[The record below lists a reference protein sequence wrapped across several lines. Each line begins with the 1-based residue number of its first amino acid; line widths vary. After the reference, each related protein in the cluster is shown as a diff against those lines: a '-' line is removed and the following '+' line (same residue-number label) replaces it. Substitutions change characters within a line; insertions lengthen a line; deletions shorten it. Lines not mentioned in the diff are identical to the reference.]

1 MSYEDAINA
10 INNNIYAN
18 GNQEIKGNILNG
30 VLLAMLNYCRDI
42 IGEED
47 DLDNYPDIITA
58 INTISQ
64 AISGLEAPN
73 LQQVTD
79 KGNITSNRLKATQV
93 FQNKTPEEF
102 AQYAD
107 VASNVVFADSFDDL
121 PSTGESGK
129 IYITEG
135 KIYFWNGIDYEDLLN
150 HSNYTQKDKEETIE
164 KKWEFEKNIKI
175 PKGTNPDEAVNL
187 EQLEEVEGKIKDIK
201 IIKIE
206 GNTFRFIPLPKEDRN
221 DFEQGDIAVNGWRD
235 NNTFWK
241 TATYNGNGDPE
252 KFENWTVIESI

>member
-135 KIYFWNGIDYEDLLN
+135 KIYFWNGSDYEDLLN
-150 HSNYTQKDKEETIE
+150 LSNYTQKDKEETIE

-175 PKGTNPDEAVNL
+175 PKATNPDEAVNL
-187 EQLEEVEGKIKDIK
+187 EQLEEEVAKTKGLNEVTKVDNTTSVKIVGDQVFQ
-201 IIKIE
+201 
-206 GNTFRFIPLPKEDRN
+206 GLDQN
-221 DFEQGDIAVNGWRD
+221 DFIQKWHLDLVEFDDLEDTTIPNYCQELRDQLYFDI
-235 NNTFWK
+235 
-241 TATYNGNGDPE
+241 
-252 KFENWTVIESI
+252 

>member
-64 AISGLEAPN
+64 AITGLEAPN

-79 KGNITSNRLKATQV
+79 KENITSNRLKATQE
-93 FQNKTPEEF
+93 FKNKTQEEY

-107 VASNVVFADSFDDL
+107 VASNDVLIDTFNDL
-121 PSTGESGK
+121 QSKGASK
-129 IYITEG
+129 
-135 KIYFWNGIDYEDLLN
+135 
-150 HSNYTQKDKEETIE
+150 TI
-164 KKWEFEKNIKI
+164 
-175 PKGTNPDEAVNL
+175 
-187 EQLEEVEGKIKDIK
+187 
-201 IIKIE
+201 
-206 GNTFRFIPLPKEDRN
+206 
-221 DFEQGDIAVNGWRD
+221 
-235 NNTFWK
+235 
-241 TATYNGNGDPE
+241 
-252 KFENWTVIESI
+252 